1 MRMIAAF
8 AVLMAALSF
17 STGWAQAEPYYPWC
31 ARYGWSTICAYA
43 TFQQCQAGV
52 SGAGGYCTQNV
63 MPPPFGAQRVSR
75 VRKHRHRR

>member
-1 MRMIAAF
+1 MRMIAAL
-8 AVLMAALSF
+8 AVLMAAVSF
-17 STGWAQAEPYYPWC
+17 STGEAKAEPYWPWC

-63 MPPPFGAQRVSR
+63 MPPPIGAQRVSR
-75 VRKHRHRR
+75 ARKYRHRR

>member
-1 MRMIAAF
+1 MRMIAALTVLIA
-8 AVLMAALSF
+8 AVSLSA
-17 STGWAQAEPYYPWC
+17 GEARAEPYWPWC

-63 MPPPFGAQRVSR
+63 MPPPFGEPRYSR
-75 VRKHRHRR
+75 KRTHRHRR

>member
-1 MRMIAAF
+1 MRMIAAL
-8 AVLMAALSF
+8 AVLMAAVSF
-17 STGWAQAEPYYPWC
+17 SGGEAKAEPYWPWC

-63 MPPPFGAQRVSR
+63 MPAPYGVAQVT
-75 VRKHRHRR
+75 RKRQHRRRY